1 MGIPQNEI
9 AFIHDAK
16 TEEQKQDLFKKLNR
30 GKVRVLLGSPAKMGV
45 GTNVQER
52 LVAMHELDCPWRPD
66 ELLQMEGRGIRQ
78 GNILHQNDPEN
89 FRMKIYR
96 YATEKTYDSR
106 MWQII
111 ETKSKGIEQFRNAHK
126 LGLNELEDFN
136 MGSSNASEM
145 KAEATG
151 NPLIIEE
158 VKLRAEIKN
167 EEAKYK
173 AFNKENYF
181 NEENL
186 KNNSSKLDYLKQELK
201 DLETLQSSVI
211 IPTHTEIKIYDLKNE
226 ESKDYELIKVKEVE
240 PLKENASMS
249 EELTHKKLKEQN
261 KQIAEQNKEK
271 LDAIKKQFASN
282 LNTLFLNEEEDYK
295 LLEYKGFVVNAYK
308 TKYQVEFSLS
318 PKDNPN
324 IAYSPSNMVYKN
336 DTSQLFSSYNFCTEI
351 KFDGFLK
358 RLDNAITK
366 LPEKIKELENSI
378 ETTQENIAKY
388 TRLVEQK
395 PSYPRL
401 EYLQTLKWDHK
412 TLIDDLAKMG
422 KDRDYK
428 PAFNPKSKEVLKN
441 LNAEKRASLVD
452 EREEQGVKGNTK
464 SHDEI
469 EPATEQVI
477 EKEIEKGAEI
487 IYSKE
492 VATTNNVDYYEN
504 EQEVEI
510 TKSRGRR

>member
-1 MGIPQNEI
+1 MQKKKPKNSQPNLFSILDSGDIATNNPAEESNKVNEI
-9 AFIHDAK
+9 QDPLPYVVKTQINKASMISRNPIEWAK
-16 TEEQKQDLFKKLNR
+16 YLSFEKRIYKDNSKE
-30 GKVRVLLGSPAKMGV
+30 
-45 GTNVQER
+45 
-52 LVAMHELDCPWRPD
+52 
-66 ELLQMEGRGIRQ
+66 
-78 GNILHQNDPEN
+78 

-211 IPTHTEIKIYDLKNE
+211 IPTHTEIKLYDLKNE

-282 LNTLFLNEEEDYK
+282 LNDLFFNEERDCK

-324 IAYSPSNMVYKN
+324 IAYSHSNMVYKN
-336 DTSQLFSSYNFCTEI
+336 DTANMFSSYNFCGEI

-401 EYLQTLKWDHK
+401 EYLQALKWDHK
-412 TLIDDLAKMG
+412 TLIDDLAKMS

-428 PAFNPKSKEVLKN
+428 PVFNPKSKEVLKKM
-441 LNAEKRASLVD
+441 NAEKRASLVD
-452 EREEQGVKGNTK
+452 ESIKEQANQEAYKPMKKAAN
-464 SHDEI
+464 D
-469 EPATEQVI
+469 
-477 EKEIEKGAEI
+477 
-487 IYSKE
+487 
-492 VATTNNVDYYEN
+492 DYDM
-504 EQEVEI
+504 
-510 TKSRGRR
+510 GM

>member
-1 MGIPQNEI
+1 M
-9 AFIHDAK
+9 F
-16 TEEQKQDLFKKLNR
+16 
-30 GKVRVLLGSPAKMGV
+30 
-45 GTNVQER
+45 
-52 LVAMHELDCPWRPD
+52 
-66 ELLQMEGRGIRQ
+66 
-78 GNILHQNDPEN
+78 
-89 FRMKIYR
+89 
-96 YATEKTYDSR
+96 
-106 MWQII
+106 
-111 ETKSKGIEQFRNAHK
+111 
-126 LGLNELEDFN
+126 
-136 MGSSNASEM
+136 
-145 KAEATG
+145 
-151 NPLIIEE
+151 
-158 VKLRAEIKN
+158 
-167 EEAKYK
+167 
-173 AFNKENYF
+173 F
-181 NEENL
+181 NEER
-186 KNNSSKLDYLKQELK
+186 DC
-201 DLETLQSSVI
+201 
-211 IPTHTEIKIYDLKNE
+211 
-226 ESKDYELIKVKEVE
+226 
-240 PLKENASMS
+240 
-249 EELTHKKLKEQN
+249 
-261 KQIAEQNKEK
+261 
-271 LDAIKKQFASN
+271 
-282 LNTLFLNEEEDYK
+282 K

-318 PKDNPN
+318 PKDNPKVS
-324 IAYSPSNMVYKN
+324 YSPSNMVYKN
-336 DTSQLFSSYNFCTEI
+336 DTSQLFSSYNFCGEI

-378 ETTQENIAKY
+378 ETTKENISKY

-395 PSYPRL
+395 LPYPRL

-469 EPATEQVI
+469 EPATKQMI